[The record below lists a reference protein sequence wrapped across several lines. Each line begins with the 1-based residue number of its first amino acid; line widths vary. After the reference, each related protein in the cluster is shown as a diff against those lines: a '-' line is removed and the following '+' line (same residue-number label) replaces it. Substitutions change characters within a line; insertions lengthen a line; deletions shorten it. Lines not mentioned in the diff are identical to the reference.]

1 MGTIGKWTRLS
12 PPENFLPKF
21 GKDVKFEPGPE
32 AVLIKEG
39 PTVGMWKG
47 FKTVNLKK
55 QIEKNKKKLSPPKRT
70 TVKVVEGA
78 KRGTCAFKACGKKA
92 TSTRAR
98 WCAPHRKEVRREQ
111 LRLNNVTWNKRKA
124 KGEAKHRLWYD
135 NRPTDYALAS
145 PTRLAE
151 AKKLAKKLHPKLS
164 ADQIQALISAAK
176 KERTREVPSTK
187 TKAAPKK
194 VSKPKQKAS
203 KPVTSKVQKS
213 KPRQTK
219 ARVARPV
226 VSEELPAPT
235 HTEVLNGAGTHSLA
249 AVQ

>member
-1 MGTIGKWTRLS
+1 
-12 PPENFLPKF
+12 
-21 GKDVKFEPGPE
+21 
-32 AVLIKEG
+32 
-39 PTVGMWKG
+39 
-47 FKTVNLKK
+47 VNLKK

-78 KRGTCAFKACGKKA
+78 KRGTCAFKGCGKKA
-92 TSTRAR
+92 ISTRSR

-145 PTRLAE
+145 PARLAE

-164 ADQIQALISAAK
+164 ADQIQALISRAKQERAAEPAKTAK
-176 KERTREVPSTK
+176 KPAK
-187 TKAAPKK
+187 AGAAPKK
-194 VSKPKQKAS
+194 VSKPKAS
-203 KPVTSKVQKS
+203 KPATSKVQKS

-249 AVQ
+249 AIQ